1 MYDSEGN
8 ITNYGDDELTDDDID
23 RAACNQDDTIFPMEL
38 TATCIEGDDDMRFF
52 NVMCR
57 SGCGTFPLTDVDLI
71 ESDLENGRATFRC
84 RVCNELQNAEILI
97 LD

>member
-1 MYDSEGN
+1 MYVDYDE
-8 ITNYGDDELTDDDID
+8 DDLTDEDID
-23 RAACNQDDTIFPMEL
+23 RAACAQDDNIFPADL
-38 TATCIEGDDDMRFF
+38 TITIIEGDDDMRFF

-57 SGCGTFPLTDVDLI
+57 NQCGTFPLNDVDRVEL
-71 ESDLENGRATFRC
+71 DMENGRATFRC